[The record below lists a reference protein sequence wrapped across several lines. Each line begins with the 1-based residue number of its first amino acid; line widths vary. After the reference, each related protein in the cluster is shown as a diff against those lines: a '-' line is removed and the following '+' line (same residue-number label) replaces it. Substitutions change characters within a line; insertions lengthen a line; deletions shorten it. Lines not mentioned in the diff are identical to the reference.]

1 MVITAISIRLTLYAH
16 FLQKRILS
24 ETCTMLPLK
33 KALQVSGIMLY
44 YGKPVWMQLEIAR
57 RQFAF
62 EFYFTFPLAFIF
74 GKLK

>member
-1 MVITAISIRLTLYAH
+1 
-16 FLQKRILS
+16 
-24 ETCTMLPLK
+24 MLPLK
-33 KALQVSGIMLY
+33 ETLQVGGVVLY
-44 YGKPVWMQLEIAR
+44 YGKAVWMQIEIAR